1 MGFYE
6 GGVVHPR
13 NPETN
18 LPGSSLNTPILTSTS
33 SPDLAGDANE
43 KGLKTR
49 LKKMIFDLGLACF
62 LPPPA
67 GPSSIENAGN
77 NGSGGDNNK
86 AWLLAET
93 APENINH
100 DPHSVHSSFRF
111 SLCSQIELEK
121 MKGEAPSLSASS
133 SCRNLSVSGG
143 SATVLMV
150 NLENGVKETGKSTE
164 DLTWTRARS
173 LEKSISPVANT
184 LVRFSY
190 GEIVAATRNFSK
202 GRVLGR
208 GACSYV
214 FRGKIGIWKTALAI
228 KRLDKEDKESPKSFC
243 RELMIA
249 SSLHSTN
256 IVPLLGF
263 CIDPEEGLFLV
274 YKYVSGGSLE
284 HYLHDKKKKKG
295 MKAAF
300 GLPWSARYKVAL
312 GIADAIAYLHNG
324 TEQCVVHR
332 DIKPS
337 NILLSSKKIPKLCD
351 FGLATWTAAPSVPFL
366 CKTVKGTFGYL
377 APEYFQHGKI
387 SDKTDVYAFGVV
399 LLELITGRKPIEPRR
414 SSGDGNLVV
423 WAKPL
428 LDRGIEAIEEL
439 IDPRL
444 RCTRK
449 NSVCMERM
457 IRAAAACVINEE
469 SRRPGMEEIVTIL
482 KAGEGGL
489 EEPRTYSSRKNN
501 TSLSGMIDSYTQ
513 LQQTK
518 SEMKCHLDL
527 AMLGV
532 TDFEDDGHLY
542 ER

>member
-6 GGVVHPR
+6 GASVHPR
-13 NPETN
+13 SSETN
-18 LPGSSLNTPILTSTS
+18 LHGNSVNILRILTSS
-33 SPDLAGDANE
+33 PSPDLDGDYNE
-43 KGLKTR
+43 KGIKNR
-49 LKKMIFDLGLACF
+49 LKILISDMGFACF
-62 LPPPA
+62 FPPPA
-67 GPSSIENAGN
+67 ESSSVENSGS
-77 NGSGGDNNK
+77 NGGGGENNK

-93 APENINH
+93 APENMNP

-111 SLCSQIELEK
+111 SLCSQVELEK
-121 MKGEAPSLSASS
+121 MKGEEPSLSASS

-150 NLENGVKETGKSTE
+150 NLENGVKETTD
-164 DLTWTRARS
+164 DLRWTRARS

-214 FRGKIGIWKTALAI
+214 FRGKIGIWKTPLAI
-228 KRLDKEDKESPKSFC
+228 KRLDKQDKESPKSFC

-249 SSLHSTN
+249 SSLHSAN

-263 CIDPEEGLFLV
+263 SIDPEEGLFLV

-284 HYLHDKKKKKG
+284 HYLHDKKKKG

-312 GIADAIAYLHNG
+312 GIADAITYLHNG

-414 SSGDGNLVV
+414 SSGEENLVV

-439 IDPRL
+439 LDPRR

-449 NSVCMERM
+449 NLVYMEQM

-469 SRRPGMEEIVTIL
+469 SRRPSMEEIVTIL
-482 KAGEGGL
+482 NGGERGL
-489 EEPRTYSSRKNN
+489 EPRTYSSRKTN
-501 TSLSGMIDSYTQ
+501 TILSGMIDSYTQ

-532 TDFEDDGHLY
+532 TDFEDDDHLY

>member
-1 MGFYE
+1 MGTS
-6 GGVVHPR
+6 VHPR

-18 LPGSSLNTPILTSTS
+18 LQGSSLNAPILTSSS
-33 SPDLAGDANE
+33 SPDLANE

-67 GPSSIENAGN
+67 GPRSIENSGN
-77 NGSGGDNNK
+77 NSGSGGDNNK

-111 SLCSQIELEK
+111 SLCSQTELEK
-121 MKGEAPSLSASS
+121 MKGGEAPSLSASS

-150 NLENGVKETGKSTE
+150 NLENGVKETGKSTDE
-164 DLTWTRARS
+164 LTWTRARS

-249 SSLHSTN
+249 SSLHSSN

-295 MKAAF
+295 MKAA
-300 GLPWSARYKVAL
+300 LPWSARYKVAL

-366 CKTVKGTFGYL
+366 CKT
-377 APEYFQHGKI
+377 
-387 SDKTDVYAFGVV
+387 
-399 LLELITGRKPIEPRR
+399 
-414 SSGDGNLVV
+414 
-423 WAKPL
+423 AKPL
-428 LDRGIEAIEEL
+428 LDRGIEAVEEL
-439 IDPRL
+439 LDPRL

-449 NSVCMERM
+449 NSVYMERM

-482 KAGEGGL
+482 RGGEGGL
-489 EEPRTYSSRKNN
+489 ETRTYSSRKTN
-501 TSLSGMIDSYTQ
+501 TSLSSMIDTYTQ

-532 TDFEDDGHLY
+532 TDLEDDGHLY

>member
-6 GGVVHPR
+6 GASVHPR

-18 LPGSSLNTPILTSTS
+18 LQGNSLNTPILTSSS

-49 LKKMIFDLGLACF
+49 LKKMIFDLSLACF

-67 GPSSIENAGN
+67 GPSLMENSGN
-77 NGSGGDNNK
+77 TGSGGDNNK

-111 SLCSQIELEK
+111 SLCSQTELEK

-143 SATVLMV
+143 STTVLMV
-150 NLENGVKETGKSTE
+150 NLENGVKETGKSTD
-164 DLTWTRARS
+164 DLRWTRARS

-284 HYLHDKKKKKG
+284 HYLHDKRKKKG
-295 MKAAF
+295 VKAAF

-399 LLELITGRKPIEPRR
+399 LLELITGRKPIEPR
-414 SSGDGNLVV
+414 SSGEGNLVV

-439 IDPRL
+439 LDPRL

-449 NSVCMERM
+449 NSVYMERM
-457 IRAAAACVINEE
+457 IRAAASCVINEE

-482 KAGEGGL
+482 RGGEERL
-489 EEPRTYSSRKNN
+489 EPRTYSSRRNN